1 MNDSKPNPSRAP
13 ALGSVPW
20 AHWAVAAV
28 IGVIIVVAYLVAP
41 TNNIG
46 SVGQWLWL
54 AWDKDPDYS
63 HGFLVPLISIGLVI
77 YKWRELP
84 KPSFDA
90 PWLGIFG
97 LATAMSMYWV
107 GVRAQ
112 IPHLAAM
119 SLIAL
124 GFGLSLFFG
133 GWQLTKKIS
142 FALAFLLFMVP
153 MRFLLDPIAFEL
165 RIIVSI
171 VATVF
176 LNIVGIDAVR
186 TGTSINPTPSDPTA
200 ALEVADPCSGIRSL
214 VMLTALASL
223 YGYLTLDKQWK
234 KWTLFLVAAPIA
246 VAANV
251 VRITTIAMI
260 SRAFGYGAA
269 LTVYHDYSGFIVFAV
284 SVILV
289 VAVSLAI
296 NGNYGQMLKNWLNEP
311 VPTRRRAVA
320 QPSAPK

>member
-1 MNDSKPNPSRAP
+1 MNSSNSKSERASAPNLRNW
-13 ALGSVPW
+13 ALWV
-20 AHWAVAAV
+20 VAAV
-28 IGVIIVVAYLVAP
+28 IGAIIVVAYLIAP

-54 AWDKDPDYS
+54 AWEKDPDYS
-63 HGFLVPLISIGLVI
+63 HGFLVPLISLGLVI

-84 KPSFDA
+84 SPTPDA
-90 PWLGIFG
+90 PWLGIVG
-97 LATAMSMYWV
+97 LATAMTMYWV

-124 GFGLSLFFG
+124 GFGLALFFG

-165 RIIVSI
+165 RMIVSI
-171 VATVF
+171 VATVV

-214 VMLTALASL
+214 VMLSALASL
-223 YGYLTLDKQWK
+223 YGYLTLDKLWK
-234 KWTLFLVAAPIA
+234 KWTLFFVAAPIA

-269 LTVYHDYSGFIVFAV
+269 LKVYHDYSGFIVFAV

-289 VAVSLAI
+289 VGVSLLI
-296 NGNYGQMLKNWLNEP
+296 NGDYGKMLKQWLNEP

-320 QPSAPK
+320 HPSAPK

>member
-1 MNDSKPNPSRAP
+1 MSNPKPTPTPTRADN
-13 ALGSVPW
+13 AQPW
-20 AHWAVAAV
+20 AHWAIAAV
-28 IGVIIVVAYLVAP
+28 IGVIIGVAYLIAP
-41 TNNIG
+41 TNNVG
-46 SVGQWLWL
+46 SVGQWLWM

-84 KPSFDA
+84 KPTFDT
-90 PWLGIFG
+90 PWLGILG
-97 LATAMSMYWV
+97 LATAMTMYWV

-124 GFGLSLFFG
+124 GFALAMFFG
-133 GWQLTKKIS
+133 GWQLTKKLS
-142 FALAFLLFMVP
+142 FAMAFLLFMVP

-165 RIIVSI
+165 RIVVSI
-171 VATVF
+171 VATGV

-186 TGTSINPTPSDPTA
+186 TGTSINPTPSDPSA

-214 VMLTALASL
+214 AMLTALASL
-223 YGYLTLDKQWK
+223 YGYLTLDKRWK
-234 KWTLFLVAAPIA
+234 KWTLFFVAAPIA
-246 VAANV
+246 VCANV

-289 VAVSLAI
+289 VATSLLM

-311 VPTRRRAVA
+311 VPTRRRVAA